1 MKTFELYKDGAKY
14 ISNFETLEEA
24 TSIAQAIFEDNF
36 QVTEIE
42 FINFGPTPEQ
52 KLEQD
57 LSNGKSFYQRIL
69 LDINNLGDIP
79 ISHQID
85 LLEKFKD
92 TFTLLNNGKLK
103 SAHQLISDMTT
114 DQYFTSEV
122 KADYL
127 NDLSQLL

>member
-1 MKTFELYKDGAKY
+1 MKTFELYKDGTKY
-14 ISNFETLEEA
+14 TSNFLGLEEA
-24 TSIAQAIFEDNF
+24 TSAAEAIFIDNF

-42 FINFGPTPEQ
+42 FIDFSLSPEQ
-52 KLEQD
+52 KLQQD
-57 LSNGKSFYQRIL
+57 LSNGKSFYERIL

-85 LLEKFKD
+85 ILEKFKD
-92 TFTLLNNGKLK
+92 TFTLLNNGKLN
-103 SAHQLISDMTT
+103 SAYQLISDLTT

>member
-1 MKTFELYKDGAKY
+1 MKTFELYKDGKKY
-14 ISNFETLEEA
+14 TSNFLSLEEA

-42 FINFGPTPEQ
+42 FIDFGPTPEQ

-79 ISHQID
+79 ISHQLD

-92 TFTLLNNGKLK
+92 TFTFLNNGKLN
-103 SAHQLISDMTT
+103 SAYQLISDLTT
-114 DQYFTSEV
+114 DQYFTAEV